1 MNATPLNI
9 QKHIETAGE
18 ILSKDGITS
27 GPHGSYGQGH
37 TCATMANTMLIS
49 LGDLW
54 VIAKIGLSSDYW
66 LQLANMKSDSVVITD
81 KRAVV
86 NIAIQ

>member
-1 MNATPLNI
+1 
-9 QKHIETAGE
+9 
-18 ILSKDGITS
+18 
-27 GPHGSYGQGH
+27 
-37 TCATMANTMLIS
+37 MANTMLIS